1 MTEEAMAAVGNAAK
15 IENLPELLYWW
26 GQASEGYA

>member
-15 IENLPELLYWW
+15 IENLPELLV
-26 GQASEGYA
+26 GAGKRRVG